1 VLAIY
6 LNDHLLGSTAG
17 LELVRRARK
26 ASEGS
31 ELGDLLERLEA
42 EIDEDRETLREAMA
56 AVDAGEDKAKVVAGW
71 TAEKLGRLKL
81 NGKLIGH
88 SPLSTVVEL
97 EGLSLGIQGK
107 AALWKM
113 LGATDDP
120 RLAEFDFEALWK
132 RAERQSA
139 ELEPHRIAAGE
150 AAFAAA
156 PAGRG
161 PA

>member
-1 VLAIY
+1 VLPIY

-17 LELVRRARK
+17 LELARRARK
-26 ASEGS
+26 ANEGS
-31 ELGDLLERLEA
+31 ELGELLARLEA
-42 EIDEDRETLREAMA
+42 EIDEDRETLRRVMT

-81 NGKLIGH
+81 NGKLLGH

-113 LGATDDP
+113 LGAIDEP
-120 RLAEFDFEALWK
+120 RLKEFDFAALWK

-139 ELEPHRIAAGE
+139 ELEPHRIAAGK
-150 AAFAAA
+150 AAFAVTPARSGAA
-156 PAGRG
+156 
-161 PA
+161 

>member
-1 VLAIY
+1 MLAIY

-17 LELVRRARK
+17 LELARRARK
-26 ASEGS
+26 ANEGTG
-31 ELGDLLERLEA
+31 LGDLLTRLEA
-42 EIDEDRETLREAMA
+42 EIDEDRETLRQVMA

-81 NGKLIGH
+81 NGKLLGH

-113 LGATDDP
+113 LGAIGDP
-120 RLAEFDFEALWK
+120 RLADFDFEALWR
-132 RAERQSA
+132 RAEGQSA
-139 ELEPHRIAAGE
+139 ELEPHRIAAGQTAFTAS
-150 AAFAAA
+150 AAGGVA
-156 PAGRG
+156 
-161 PA
+161 